1 MRRAGKN
8 VGKLKFLNGFNGKF
22 MGKSIINGGSVCKSI
37 EVNDG
42 FLIDHLYEVN
52 HRTIWAFS
60 MAMLLYRV
68 VE

>member
-1 MRRAGKN
+1 VGSPTALQAWPPSIRMRRAGKN

-42 FLIDHLYEVN
+42 FLIDHL
-52 HRTIWAFS
+52 
-60 MAMLLYRV
+60 
-68 VE
+68 